1 MTDYNY
7 EDIDF
12 MKSAINEAEKAL
24 EADEVPVGAIIVKKT
39 GETLSS
45 SFNTVEKDKSSIMHA
60 EIKAIMD
67 AQKKLKNWRLE
78 GCTLYV
84 TLEPCIM
91 CCGAIVLSRITRLVY
106 GTKDYKG
113 GMTLPIINGRI
124 EVVSGVMK
132 KESALFVGI
141 VAVVI
146 LALIYTKFLTL

>member
-113 GMTLPIINGRI
+113 GMALPIINGRI

-132 KESALFVGI
+132 KESE
-141 VAVVI
+141 I
-146 LALIYTKFLTL
+146 LLKTFFQSKRNKSRVSIKI

>member
-1 MTDYNY
+1 
-7 EDIDF
+7 

-113 GMTLPIINGRI
+113 GMALPIINGRI

-132 KESALFVGI
+132 KESE
-141 VAVVI
+141 I
-146 LALIYTKFLTL
+146 LLKTFFQSKRNKSRVSIKI

>member
-12 MKSAINEAEKAL
+12 MKSALNEAKKAL

-39 GETLSS
+39 GEILSS
-45 SFNTVEKDKSSIMHA
+45 SFNTVERDKSSIMHA

-67 AQKKLKNWRLE
+67 AQKKLENWRLE
-78 GCTLYV
+78 ECTLYV

-113 GMTLPIINGRI
+113 GMALPIINGRI
-124 EVVSGVMK
+124 EVVSGIME
-132 KESALFVGI
+132 KESEALLKAFFQSKRNKSRVSMKI
-141 VAVVI
+141 
-146 LALIYTKFLTL
+146 

>member
-1 MTDYNY
+1 MTDYNC

-39 GETLSS
+39 GKILAS

-67 AQKKLKNWRLE
+67 AQKKLENWRLE

-113 GMTLPIINGRI
+113 GMALPIIDGRI

-132 KESALFVGI
+132 KESEVLLKTFFQSKRNKSRVPMKI
-141 VAVVI
+141 
-146 LALIYTKFLTL
+146 